1 MVWLG
6 LNTGNLL
13 CKGLFESLGGEDFIK
28 KKGISGKNEGPWE
41 VYFSS

>member
-1 MVWLG
+1 VWLG

-13 CKGLFESLGGEDFIK
+13 CRGLFESSGGEVFEK
-28 KKGISGKNEGPWE
+28 KNKGLSGKNEEPWE